1 MTRTHPTPYKQIMR
15 HVTIALVALCLL
27 DTPFLLAQTNNPGTS
42 HVPQTSWGKPDL
54 QGVWTNATLTPL
66 ERASSMEGRDVL
78 TAEEV
83 ANLEQAADDRNERLL
98 NEAAQRTDIGGN
110 IGAYNNFWMDQGTRA
125 VDGRRTALIVDPPN
139 GQIPWTQTGRAR
151 FESDSAR
158 YGVGPYNS
166 WVDADTGERC
176 LTDGLPLLPLQGYNM
191 NYHILQ
197 SDGWVAILNEMF
209 HEYRMIPTDGR
220 THVPSH
226 VGQWLGDARGRW
238 EGNTLVVETKSFAD
252 KTVALWRWTWRG
264 ARPNLHL
271 VERFTRIDNETMN
284 YEFTMTDADMFTQP
298 WSARV
303 PMTTNQESRGVTAGP
318 MYEYA
323 CHEGNYGLLNMLR
336 GARSD
341 DIAP

>member
-1 MTRTHPTPYKQIMR
+1 MNGRC
-15 HVTIALVALCLL
+15 VALCLTVMAL
-27 DTPFLLAQTNNPGTS
+27 GTLLPTVASDQTLPSERDAWVQSLTP
-42 HVPQTSWGKPDL
+42 WGDPDL
-54 QGVWTNATLTPL
+54 QGIWTNTTTTPL
-66 ERASSMEGRDVL
+66 QRPRDLADKEFL
-78 TAEEV
+78 TAEELAVRDRQV
-83 ANLEQAADDRNERLL
+83 ADKVNLDKRALDSPVSE
-98 NEAAQRTDIGGN
+98 T
-110 IGAYNNFWMDQGTRA
+110 GAYNNFWMDQGTRA
-125 VDGRRTALIVDPPN
+125 VDGRRTALIIDPPN

-226 VGQWLGDARGRW
+226 VGQWLGDARGHW

-252 KTVALWRWTWRG
+252 KTLDLWRWTWRG